1 MTPFNSEIIDNQYLA
16 IRPLKRGGFGVVYSG
31 WELFLNIPIA
41 IKEIHY
47 QLGLDEQSVAS
58 FSAEAQIVARL
69 DHPGICRVYAHKR
82 LPDGRIFMVMEFI
95 DGGDIRRLEEWL
107 SGQEK
112 RIPADVL
119 LYAIEC
125 VGRALHYAHELED
138 PITGQPLRIVH
149 RDISPSNIMLTR
161 RGAIKLIDFGI
172 AKTLAQLAPATRGG
186 IIKGRP
192 QYMAPEQISTPQV
205 IDARADIYSLAMVYL
220 ELLAGATPYGTGL
233 EEYALIEKARK
244 ADYDLDAFF
253 KAHWIPEPL
262 QPTLRRALRPN
273 RNDRFSD
280 LGAFLDALK
289 DYEESLGYHEA
300 LAQRTLRELTEAAFP
315 VQNLAEEAAEARQQI
330 ERLRQAAEGPT
341 MIFGTAPPM
350 EQVIPPTPGRTPTP
364 TSFTQGSMPVFAL
377 PPERRKKRTLLWISL
392 LFLAILLGGGSVYVY
407 MSYVQG
413 RFIFFARKPQVPAET
428 TARQTSATDTS
439 RRVAVSTPSPLTT
452 QSSADTTG
460 LAKVSTEVA
469 ASQQES
475 AAEDKTTSKK
485 DVAKQPTKT
494 QKSAKEP
501 VVIPS
506 PTPAFVPDARINI
519 VSLRSGA
526 SVTVEQIGGSFSQT
540 ISSPATI
547 EVKPG
552 TYQICCRL
560 PGVAPNCG
568 HHTLKSGVSFT
579 IGCE

>member
-1 MTPFNSEIIDNQYLA
+1 MAPFNSEIIDNQYLA

-31 WELFLNIPIA
+31 WELSLNIPIA

-125 VGRALHYAHELED
+125 VARALHYAHELED
-138 PITGQPLRIVH
+138 PITNQPLRIVH

-172 AKTLAQLAPATRGG
+172 AKTRAQLAPATRGG

-192 QYMAPEQISTPQV
+192 QYMAPEQISSPQA

-220 ELLAGATPYGTGL
+220 ELLAGATPYGTGV

-244 ADYDLDAFF
+244 VDYDLDAFF
-253 KAHWIPEPL
+253 KAHWIPEAL
-262 QPTLRRALRPN
+262 QPAVRRALRPN
-273 RNDRFSD
+273 RNDRFPD
-280 LGAFLDALK
+280 LGAFLDALR
-289 DYEESLGYHEA
+289 DYEESLGYSET

-315 VQNLAEEAAEARQQI
+315 MQNLAEEAVEARRQI

-341 MIFGTAPPM
+341 MIFGTAAPV
-350 EQVIPPTPGRTPTP
+350 EQVIPPTPIRPATPTP
-364 TSFTQGSMPVFAL
+364 FTQGSMPVFAL

-413 RFIFFARKPQVPAET
+413 RFIFFARKTQTPMKSTAQQT
-428 TARQTSATDTS
+428 TAADSS
-439 RRVAVSTPSPLTT
+439 RKIPLSTPSPLAT
-452 QSSADTTG
+452 QPSADTAG
-460 LAKVSTEVA
+460 LTKVSTEVA

-475 AAEDKTTSKK
+475 EADDKTTSKK
-485 DVAKQPTKT
+485 DAAKQPPKT
-494 QKSAKEP
+494 YKPAKEP
-501 VVIPS
+501 VVIPP
-506 PTPAFVPDARINI
+506 PTPVFVPDARINI
-519 VSLRSGA
+519 ISLRSGA
-526 SVTVEQIGGSFSQT
+526 SVTIEQIGGSFSQT
-540 ISSPATI
+540 MSSPATI

-568 HHTLKSGVSFT
+568 RHTLNPGVTFS